1 MDNSQNQ
8 VISCY
13 KAYWTRFLD
22 VSGRSTRP
30 EFWHP
35 FWINFV
41 ISALLGIVSGGLLS
55 SIFAIAIIIPTFTV
69 MARRL
74 HDTNRTMILAVVFEI
89 SGLITTIAA
98 VIFIVAVVAAASSGS
113 GSVIGASLMA
123 GAFGTAVAGII
134 TIYTLV
140 VLITPGNKEPN
151 NYGDGGSCEVTV
163 HAQAN

>member
-1 MDNSQNQ
+1 MD
-8 VISCY
+8 
-13 KAYWTRFLD
+13 ALLD
-22 VSGRSTRP
+22 VNGRSTRP

-74 HDTNRTMILAVVFEI
+74 HDTNRTMLLAVVFEI

-98 VIFIVAVVAAASSGS
+98 VVFIVAVVAAASSGS

-134 TIYTLV
+134 TITHWLY
-140 VLITPGNKEPN
+140 
-151 NYGDGGSCEVTV
+151 
-163 HAQAN
+163 

>member
-22 VSGRSTRP
+22 VNGRSTRP

-74 HDTNRTMILAVVFEI
+74 HDTNRTMLLAVVFEI

-98 VIFIVAVVAAASSGS
+98 VVFIVAVVAAASSGS

-140 VLITPGNKEPN
+140 VLIAPGNKGPN
-151 NYGDGGSCEVTV
+151 NYGDSGSCEVP
-163 HAQAN
+163 NK

>member
-22 VSGRSTRP
+22 VNGCSTRP

-74 HDTNRTMILAVVFEI
+74 HDTNRTMLLAVVFEI

-98 VIFIVAVVAAASSGS
+98 VVFIVAVVAAASSGS

-140 VLITPGNKEPN
+140 VLIAPGNKGPN
-151 NYGDGGSCEVTV
+151 NYGDGGSCEVPTEV
-163 HAQAN
+163 QTN